1 MSFNFGLFAGFMK
14 ASLFACMAFLLMT
27 SAHAKGA
34 QLQIGLFQ
42 NGVKIASKQDLPKQV
57 KTSNPQSDN
66 ENKSEATPSNE
77 AKNAMDKAQ
86 IEIEEKDDDI
96 TQKAI
101 DQAKTKGSDT
111 DKSKQAF
118 TPKQKGF
125 KATPFFFVQA
135 GLGGGVEDK
144 NLSPLL
150 ALSLGYNQQFSF
162 YGLPFGFKLSLDYEL
177 WMRAIRE
184 GTIVRSL
191 AGAHFSAYLGA
202 DRYLAYGGVGYSFL
216 FGAGVTAASGALP
229 GNVSYIAGFVVVI
242 DRYSSIDI
250 SFRYFKDDLR
260 FCRGVASYE
269 FRF

>member
-1 MSFNFGLFAGFMK
+1 MNFNFGLFAGFMK
-14 ASLFACMAFLLMT
+14 VSLFACTAFLLMT
-27 SAHAKGA
+27 LAHAKEA
-34 QLQIGLFQ
+34 QLQIGLFH
-42 NGVKIASKQDLPKQV
+42 NGVKIANKQDLPKQA
-57 KTSNPQSDN
+57 KTSDPQSDN
-66 ENKSEATPSNE
+66 ENKSEATPSNG
-77 AKNAMDKAQ
+77 AKNTMNKAQ
-86 IEIEEKDDDI
+86 DEIEEKSSDTI
-96 TQKAI
+96 QKA
-101 DQAKTKGSDT
+101 KGEGSAT
-111 DKSKQAF
+111 DKHKQAS

-135 GLGGGVEDK
+135 GLGGGAEDK

-150 ALSLGYNQQFSF
+150 ALSIGYNQQFSF

-216 FGAGVTAASGALP
+216 FGTGVTAASGALP
-229 GNVSYIAGFVVVI
+229 GNVSYVAGFVVVI

>member
-1 MSFNFGLFAGFMK
+1 MNFNFGLFAGFMK
-14 ASLFACMAFLLMT
+14 VSLFACTAFLLMT
-27 SAHAKGA
+27 SAHAKEA
-34 QLQIGLFQ
+34 QLQ
-42 NGVKIASKQDLPKQV
+42 NGVKIASKQDLPKQA
-57 KTSNPQSDN
+57 KPSNLQSDN
-66 ENKSEATPSNE
+66 ENIGEATADE
-77 AKNAMDKAQ
+77 VENAMDKSQ
-86 IEIEEKDDDI
+86 SDIEEKGGDT
-96 TQKAI
+96 TQ
-101 DQAKTKGSDT
+101 KTKGEGSAT

-229 GNVSYIAGFVVVI
+229 GNVSYVAGFVVVI

>member
-14 ASLFACMAFLLMT
+14 ASLFACMAFLLIT

-42 NGVKIASKQDLPKQV
+42 NGVKIASKQDLPKQA
-57 KTSNPQSDN
+57 KPSNPQSDN
-66 ENKSEATPSNE
+66 ENKSEATADGVE
-77 AKNAMDKAQ
+77 NAMDKSQ
-86 IEIEEKDDDI
+86 SEIEEKDDDT
-96 TQKAI
+96 TQKA
-101 DQAKTKGSDT
+101 KGSAT

-118 TPKQKGF
+118 TPKQNGF

-229 GNVSYIAGFVVVI
+229 GNVSYVAGFVVVI

>member
-14 ASLFACMAFLLMT
+14 VGLFACMAFLLVT

-34 QLQIGLFQ
+34 QLQIDLFQ
-42 NGVKIASKQDLPKQV
+42 NGLKIASKQDLPKQA
-57 KTSNPQSDN
+57 KPSNPQGDN
-66 ENKSEATPSNE
+66 ENNGEATPTYGVENT
-77 AKNAMDKAQ
+77 MDKSQ
-86 IEIEEKDDDI
+86 SEIEEKGSDT
-96 TQKAI
+96 TQ
-101 DQAKTKGSDT
+101 KTKGEGSAT
-111 DKSKQAF
+111 DKSKQAS

-135 GLGGGVEDK
+135 GLGGGAEDK

-150 ALSLGYNQQFSF
+150 ALSIGYNQQFSF

-229 GNVSYIAGFVVVI
+229 GNVSYVAGFVVVI